1 MGDYG
6 DQLRIG
12 KGDDVQVQ
20 GQGVHP
26 HTLNLHILDLH
37 ILARVYTR
45 TPRAPSWQ

>member
-26 HTLNLHILDLH
+26 HTP
-37 ILARVYTR
+37 RR
-45 TPRAPSWQ
+45 TVVAMS